1 MRSHVSAGAIAAA
14 IFVALIVLSAC
25 VAQPRVATEVSF
37 NYEGLRTVPS
47 ERFETAQ
54 YRPGVDFTKYTSVRF
69 VDPELEFRRPDRSQ
83 HEFPLTAAQ
92 KESFRD
98 LLSASFHEEFA
109 TSEALSTT
117 TEPGPDVLTLE
128 VRVIDIVAR
137 VPANS
142 AGLGS
147 RGSIALDATGQVT
160 LVLEVN
166 DSESG
171 QILARG
177 VETRQV
183 RGAAVRRDTEML
195 TSWED
200 VELLVD
206 RWAEATRTGVENLI
220 TFDDS

>member
-1 MRSHVSAGAIAAA
+1 MRLHASIGAILAVCA
-14 IFVALIVLSAC
+14 VLSAC
-25 VAQPRVATEVSF
+25 IAQPRVATEVAF
-37 NYEGLRTVPS
+37 NYEGLRSAPS

-54 YRPGVDFTKYTSVRF
+54 FRPGIDFTQYRAVQLLA
-69 VDPELEFRRPDRSQ
+69 PELEFRRPDRSQ
-83 HEFPLTAAQ
+83 QEFPLTAGQ
-92 KESFRD
+92 KDSFRD
-98 LLSASFHEEFA
+98 LLSASFHDAFA
-109 TSEALSTT
+109 ASETLATVT
-117 TEPGPDVLTLE
+117 KPGSDVLTLK

-137 VPANS
+137 VPATS
-142 AGLGS
+142 AGMGS

-171 QILARG
+171 EILARG

-183 RGAAVRRDTEML
+183 RGAAVRRDAAML

-206 RWAEATRTGVENLI
+206 RWAEITRSGVEDLI